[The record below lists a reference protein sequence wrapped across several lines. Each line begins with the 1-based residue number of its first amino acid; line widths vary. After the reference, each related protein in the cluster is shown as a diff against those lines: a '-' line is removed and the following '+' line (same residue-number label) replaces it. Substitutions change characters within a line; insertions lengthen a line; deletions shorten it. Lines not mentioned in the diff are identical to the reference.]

1 MKRLCH
7 FLIFPVVI
15 FICISCLAGCFDR
28 RELDTLGIV
37 MGVAIDKAA
46 TEGDT
51 EITVQMANPTGKSDS
66 KSKGKAAKEDESSG
80 DAAKPY
86 INVSDTGKNT
96 NYIIREMQHKMSRRI
111 YVAHSQVM
119 VIGKDQAKVGVR
131 DCLDFFARA
140 AETRMTV
147 YMFVAKHKAKDILEH
162 QPEFEK
168 MPSVELAKII
178 KDQKIT
184 SNTPIVSEFEFV
196 KAIISKTTAPV
207 APMVEVVENDDKTRL
222 KVSGCAVFKGS
233 RMVGEFDDKQSR
245 GLLFVQGKVK
255 TGVLLVT
262 VQDVTATIEIREA
275 KSKVEPILY
284 TNGMAEFNVEIE
296 ATLGLGDQSGT
307 FNLSDPENEA
317 EILNASQTEIKN
329 EIQGAVDKSKELDA
343 DVFGFGEHLNRKYP
357 DQWKDMKDRWDELYK
372 NIKVNI
378 TVKAKG
384 DGSGRIIKPLL
395 PGRGMKQI

>member
-1 MKRLCH
+1 MKRFCH
-7 FLIFPVVI
+7 FLIYPVII
-15 FICISCLAGCFDR
+15 FICIFYLSGCFDR

-37 MGVAIDKAA
+37 MGVAIDKAE
-46 TEGDT
+46 TEGDM
-51 EITVQMANPTGKSDS
+51 EITVQMANPTVKSSES
-66 KSKGKAAKEDESSG
+66 KSKGKTAKEDEG
-80 DAAKPY
+80 GGNAPKPY

-147 YMFVAKHKAKDILEH
+147 YMFVAKHNAKEILEH

-168 MPSVELAKII
+168 LPSVELSKII

-196 KAIISKTTAPV
+196 KAILSKTTAPV
-207 APMVEVVENDDKTRL
+207 APMVEIVEDGEKTRL
-222 KVSGCAVFKGS
+222 EVSGCAVFKGS
-233 RMVGEFDDKQSR
+233 RMVGEFDNKQSR

-262 VQDVTATIEIREA
+262 VQDVTATVEIREA

-307 FNLSDPENEA
+307 FNLSEPDNEA
-317 EILNASQTEIKN
+317 AILDASRTVIKD
-329 EIQGAVDKSKELDA
+329 EIQNAVDKSKELDA
-343 DVFGFGEHLNRKYP
+343 DVFGFGEDLNRKYP
-357 DQWKDMKDRWDELYK
+357 NQWKDMKERWDELYK
-372 NIKVNI
+372 NIKVSI

-384 DGSGRIIKPLL
+384 DGSGRIIKPLI
-395 PGRGMKQI
+395 PEEG